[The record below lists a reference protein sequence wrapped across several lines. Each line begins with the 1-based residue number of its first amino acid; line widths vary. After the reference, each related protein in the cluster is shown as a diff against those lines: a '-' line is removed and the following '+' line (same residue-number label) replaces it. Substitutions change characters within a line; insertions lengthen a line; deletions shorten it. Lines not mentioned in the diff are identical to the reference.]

1 MPQSQSFLIRVLCG
15 DTPENPG
22 AALKAIT
29 GGREIFGF
37 PKHPI
42 PAELQFNYAMSA
54 DGKRESIE
62 FKGFYQNV
70 HAISMKCKLPMMDPE
85 HVMIPLDVP
94 RTSENANIGS
104 PRLGGRP
111 QLSDLSS
118 FKLLQ
123 ACSNLGSNSFK
134 HIQGSNLLKIY
145 KAVSC

>member
-62 FKGFYQNV
+62 FQGFHQNV

-111 QLSDLSS
+111 QL
-118 FKLLQ
+118 
-123 ACSNLGSNSFK
+123 NIN
-134 HIQGSNLLKIY
+134 KII
-145 KAVSC
+145 S